1 MNHDSDQS
9 QETGLQWHQFSLK
22 ALLLAVLC
30 FSLAGAMASWQ
41 REAFKADKMETPIW
55 LFVCLLGWN
64 AAIACQFA
72 FSIWGWHSLRRFGA
86 FSTALTHSAA
96 PTQSDVY
103 YDYSGFRRAYF
114 GGVWWGVLS
123 FFLWL
128 SFAIT
133 WLSAPSNAADEDFAL
148 AFCATVW
155 HLVPWTIVSYVRF
168 AARSK
173 WRNLG
178 PLAAMRLA
186 AIVGV
191 GAPATGFTVYLLL
204 Q

>member
-1 MNHDSDQS
+1 MNDDNDHS
-9 QETGLQWHQFSLK
+9 QGTGLQWHQFSLK

-30 FSLAGAMASWQ
+30 FSLAGAMATWQ
-41 REAFKADKMETPIW
+41 REAFAADRMKTPTW
-55 LFVCLLGWN
+55 LFLCLFGWN

-72 FSIWGWHSLRRFGA
+72 FSIWGWITLWRFAPPPGEDSLKHSRAGRDYLGLRR
-86 FSTALTHSAA
+86 
-96 PTQSDVY
+96 VY
-103 YDYSGFRRAYF
+103 L
-114 GGVWWGVLS
+114 GGVAWGVLS

-128 SFAIT
+128 SFAII
-133 WLSAPSNAADEDFAL
+133 WLSDPSRAAEDEVAM

-155 HLVPWTIVSYVRF
+155 HLVPWTIVSYIRF

-191 GAPATGFTVYLLL
+191 GGPATGFTVYLML
-204 Q
+204 QMLQ